1 MWQYPYSNLGKISAC
16 LKWEKRLLP
25 QICNDNCAAAKAACE
40 CWLLAFEKLQD
51 WISDIVHA
59 LTKPNSAGWFRKIAK
74 GVVDTDNNKS
84 NAHHRNSTTAT
95 TAMALLLIAVLHF
108 GLYIA
113 FAIKVMC
120 LKRHLA
126 LSSKLEVRF
135 DKPFSKTIHLLL
147 HFPQTDIEDMRLWCQ
162 PRILAMAYYLSG
174 LACMTGK
181 SNNEGR
187 TDARTN
193 LAILIASEHPCSR
206 GGDDDGE
213 VGSNGVYAFLSWK

>member
-1 MWQYPYSNLGKISAC
+1 MWQHPYSNFGKISAC
-16 LKWEKRLLP
+16 QKWEKRLLP
-25 QICNDNCAAAKAACE
+25 RICNVNCAAAAACE

-120 LKRHLA
+120 LKRHLT

-135 DKPFSKTIHLLL
+135 DKHFSKTLHLLL
-147 HFPQTDIEDMRLWCQ
+147 HFPQTDIEQYWGHEAISWCQ
-162 PRILAMAYYLSG
+162 PQNLAMAYYLSG

-181 SNNEGR
+181 SNKEGR
-187 TDARTN
+187 TDA
-193 LAILIASEHPCSR
+193 
-206 GGDDDGE
+206 D
-213 VGSNGVYAFLSWK
+213 

>member
-1 MWQYPYSNLGKISAC
+1 MWQHPYSNFGKISAC

-135 DKPFSKTIHLLL
+135 DKPFLRQFIFCYIFLKLKLRTWGYFMMSASKSCHGLL
-147 HFPQTDIEDMRLWCQ
+147 PV
-162 PRILAMAYYLSG
+162 RIGMHDREKQQRRQDRRG
-174 LACMTGK
+174 L
-181 SNNEGR
+181 
-187 TDARTN
+187 
-193 LAILIASEHPCSR
+193 I
-206 GGDDDGE
+206 
-213 VGSNGVYAFLSWK
+213 